1 MKKLKCRNCKKNN
14 FKYLFSLGNL
24 FFTGRF
30 GKFKNS
36 KIPKGKITIVKCDS
50 CNLVQLDKK
59 FNPKLLY
66 GKDYGY
72 RSGINQ
78 TMTDH
83 LSKISYKLSKIVK
96 LKKYDQV
103 LDIASNDGTLLNSYY
118 KKDIIKIGIDPTIN
132 KFTKYYKNINHKV
145 SDFFS
150 YSVFKKLKL
159 KKRNKIIT
167 ACAVFYD
174 LDNPNKFLK
183 DISKILE
190 KKDGIF
196 YLEFQDLLSII
207 KNLLFD
213 TICHEH
219 LEYYSLSIVSK
230 MIENNDLKLI
240 DVEKNDI
247 NGGSLSLIIAHKET
261 IYRQNKI
268 KITKILKEEKKYKLS
283 SKKTFDI
290 FFKKVSHLKTKLN
303 KFIKKI
309 INEKKVI
316 HGYGAS
322 TKGNVLLQYFNID
335 NNMIKFIADR
345 NPLKK
350 NLYTPGTKIQIIT
363 ESRSRKINP
372 DYYFVLPWHFKNEI
386 LKREISIRKNGTK
399 FIFPL
404 PTFKVK

>member
-150 YSVFKKLKL
+150 YSVFNKLKL
-159 KKRNKIIT
+159 KNRNKIIT

-196 YLEFQDLLSII
+196 Y
-207 KNLLFD
+207 
-213 TICHEH
+213 
-219 LEYYSLSIVSK
+219 
-230 MIENNDLKLI
+230 
-240 DVEKNDI
+240 
-247 NGGSLSLIIAHKET
+247 
-261 IYRQNKI
+261 
-268 KITKILKEEKKYKLS
+268 
-283 SKKTFDI
+283 
-290 FFKKVSHLKTKLN
+290 
-303 KFIKKI
+303 
-309 INEKKVI
+309 
-316 HGYGAS
+316 
-322 TKGNVLLQYFNID
+322 
-335 NNMIKFIADR
+335 
-345 NPLKK
+345 
-350 NLYTPGTKIQIIT
+350 
-363 ESRSRKINP
+363 
-372 DYYFVLPWHFKNEI
+372 
-386 LKREISIRKNGTK
+386 
-399 FIFPL
+399 
-404 PTFKVK
+404 